1 MYYVYILG
9 TRNFFIFMTI
19 YIYLIYYSKSLI
31 HLNNYCYISLM
42 DFKCNICNKLYKS
55 YQSLWNHNHKF
66 HNNLKLNISNG
77 IQNNSI
83 PNNTKEPINTTTN
96 NDNCVCQFCN
106 KKLSTRQSR
115 WRHEKTCRNAKK
127 QNIDNNIVITDS
139 TIQNI
144 INNKI
149 TEIIASSKHTQFLNK
164 NKSPKTNNTTTV
176 TNKDK
181 KFKCSHCIE
190 SFDTTNEL
198 DNHYKTKCKPSIGY
212 NNIYLFDTNTFGAN
226 KYPKGGDIYIIQ
238 TDFEV
243 NNFYKIGISNDLPK
257 RLKTHK
263 CGIVHEPR
271 VHAYFSIK
279 NIKEADVI
287 LKQKLKKYNI
297 KREIYQC
304 EDLNEIKQIIK
315 SIQSEFDSEQV
326 EIVPTIKQCDICECK
341 YCNEI
346 FPCKYE
352 LDTHN
357 TTCLAYVIESNL
369 TQQLQPEKQNKNQ
382 LRKLLNEQF
391 VNCISS
397 FDKTD
402 EHFNRLLNRIHC
414 IEQILSHSKFPNTWN
429 DNYIVNIWNKLIKNN
444 SISNEKLVEQIV
456 TFINKNKTNEIHIEV

>member
-1 MYYVYILG
+1 MEY
-9 TRNFFIFMTI
+9 
-19 YIYLIYYSKSLI
+19 
-31 HLNNYCYISLM
+31 
-42 DFKCNICNKLYKS
+42 KCNICNKKYSS
-55 YQSLWNHNHKF
+55 YQSLWIHNKKYHKTD
-66 HNNLKLNISNG
+66 NNVTLYNTNNISIPLQHSIIKNQCEYCKKILSRYDSLKRHQQKCSQKHLQILNEREKLKKQIKQELIKENNTILTESIVQNFINSKITSIPKKENNIK
-77 IQNNSI
+77 IQN
-83 PNNTKEPINTTTN
+83 
-96 NDNCVCQFCN
+96 
-106 KKLSTRQSR
+106 
-115 WRHEKTCRNAKK
+115 
-127 QNIDNNIVITDS
+127 
-139 TIQNI
+139 
-144 INNKI
+144 
-149 TEIIASSKHTQFLNK
+149 
-164 NKSPKTNNTTTV
+164 
-176 TNKDK
+176 K

-212 NNIYLFDTNTFGAN
+212 NNIYLFDTDTFGAN

-271 VHAYFSIK
+271 VHAYFPIK
-279 NIKEADVI
+279 NIKNADVI

-315 SIQSEFDSEQV
+315 SIQLDFDSEQV
-326 EIVPTIKQCDICECK
+326 EIVPAIKKCDVCECN

-346 FPCKYE
+346 FPSKYE

-357 TTCLAYVIESNL
+357 VTCLAHVIESNVN
-369 TQQLQPEKQNKNQ
+369 QQLQPEKQNKNQ
-382 LRKLLNEQF
+382 LRKLLNDQF

-414 IEQILSHSKFPNTWN
+414 IEQILSHSKFPNIWD
-429 DNYIVNIWNKLIKNN
+429 DNYVVNIWNKLIKNN
-444 SISNEKLVEQIV
+444 SISNEKLVEQFI
-456 TFINKNKTNEIHIEV
+456 TSINKNKTNEVHIEV